1 MNLLRMAVGL
11 AAGVGL
17 FMLFAVLAWYIVI
30 PLFFIVVIFAA
41 FQWVRAKFTEEK
53 LQVFDM
59 PSPLEDEKPRKKV
72 IDVDYTE
79 I

>member
-1 MNLLRMAVGL
+1 MNMLRMIVGL

-17 FMLFAVLAWYIVI
+17 FALFALLAWYIVI
-30 PLFFIVVIFAA
+30 PLFFIVAVFAA

-59 PSPLEDEKPRKKV
+59 PSPLEDEKPHKRV